1 MALMLGHEEC
11 DLSVRCTAGGFLLQV
26 LAAVVAQDQ
35 SEGVGGGKI
44 PAFTTGYGDGE
55 LVSHFLVLQYI
66 AVP

>member
-1 MALMLGHEEC
+1 MLGH
-11 DLSVRCTAGGFLLQV
+11 DLCVVSVRCTVGGFLLQV

-55 LVSHFLVLQYI
+55 
-66 AVP
+66 